1 MTAPD
6 DIQPLLVRPRKAW
19 RILDCGNTRG
29 YELLAKRE
37 LDSFVDGR
45 ARWIT
50 TDSIRRYIER
60 RLAQSG
66 VSSAAPL
73 QRRSNSDVDKNHIP
87 DRGRVG
93 ARTGFA
99 AKAANHPLVD
109 AELREQT
116 KRRPPNP
123 RAKRSY
129 APRRR
134 KGGHTGVVL

>member
-50 TDSIRRYIER
+50 MDSIRRYIER

-66 VSSAAPL
+66 VSSAVPL
-73 QRRSNSDVDKNHIP
+73 SR
-87 DRGRVG
+87 
-93 ARTGFA
+93 
-99 AKAANHPLVD
+99 PLV
-109 AELREQT
+109 APELRKQT
-116 KRRPPNP
+116 RRRPPG
-123 RAKRSY
+123 AKR
-129 APRRR
+129 ANAAHPRN
-134 KGGHTGVVL
+134 GAHTGVVS